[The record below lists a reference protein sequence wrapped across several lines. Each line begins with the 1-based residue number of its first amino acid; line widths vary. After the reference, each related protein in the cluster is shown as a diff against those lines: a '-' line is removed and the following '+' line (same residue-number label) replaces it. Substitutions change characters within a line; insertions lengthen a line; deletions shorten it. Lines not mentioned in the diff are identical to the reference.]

1 MRSELEFKLNKIWY
15 GGLAIPWWLRLLEP
29 VYRAG
34 NLLDR
39 FILSRRRPEDL
50 KSAFIIVVGNITA
63 GGSGKTPLVIRICQL
78 LRQAGL
84 KPGVISRGYG
94 RQNKSLRLVS
104 SASQPSVVG
113 DEPLLIAQRAGVP
126 VIVSSDRCEAART
139 LLKQNVN
146 VIISDDGLQHYR
158 LPRNIGICVVD
169 GSRGFGN
176 GHLIPAGP
184 LREPLSRL
192 KRFDS
197 VIVNGEMDRIPE
209 HLLPAD
215 LLSVRHMTLE
225 AGLLRSMSDGQSWR
239 LGQFAGCKANAV
251 AGIGNPERFF
261 DLLRGARI
269 KVIEHVF
276 PDHHNFDA
284 ADFVQ
289 MDKSLPILM
298 TEKDA
303 VKCKNLG
310 LKNSWYLSVDAI
322 LPAEWER
329 DLVEQVVQGRAG
341 VGRS

>member
-1 MRSELEFKLNKIWY
+1 
-15 GGLAIPWWLRLLEP
+15 
-29 VYRAG
+29 
-34 NLLDR
+34 
-39 FILSRRRPEDL
+39 
-50 KSAFIIVVGNITA
+50 
-63 GGSGKTPLVIRICQL
+63 
-78 LRQAGL
+78 
-84 KPGVISRGYG
+84 
-94 RQNKSLRLVS
+94 
-104 SASQPSVVG
+104 
-113 DEPLLIAQRAGVP
+113 
-126 VIVSSDRCEAART
+126 

>member
-1 MRSELEFKLNKIWY
+1 MRSETELKLNRIWY
-15 GGLAIPWWLRLLEP
+15 GGVDIPWWLRLLEP
-29 VYRAG
+29 AYRAG

-39 FILSRRRPEDL
+39 WISSQRRPEDL
-50 KSAFIIVVGNITA
+50 KSVYIIVVGNITA
-63 GGSGKTPLVIRICQL
+63 GGSGKTPVVIRICHL

-94 RQNKSLRLVS
+94 RKSKTLRLVS
-104 SASQPSVVG
+104 PSSLPAVVG

-126 VIVSSDRCEAART
+126 VIVSTDRCEAART

-158 LPRNIGICVVD
+158 LPRTLGICVVD

-192 KRFDS
+192 ACFDS
-197 VIVNGEMDRIPE
+197 VIVNGELDRIPDE
-209 HLLPAD
+209 LLP
-215 LLSVRHMTLE
+215 VTHMSLE

-251 AGIGNPERFF
+251 AGIGNPGRYF

-284 ADFVQ
+284 ADFAQ

-310 LKNSWYLSVDAI
+310 LKNAWYLSVDAI

-329 DLVEQVVQGRAG
+329 DLVQRVMQRQATGRRA
-341 VGRS
+341 